1 MKSMKAM
8 LKKDGVRVALVVLGS
23 VLYAFNVN
31 TFVTAAGM
39 YPAGF
44 SGLSLLLQGIFE
56 RFLGLQVPF
65 SVFNLL
71 LNAVPVVISFRFIG
85 KKFTLLSCLAVVLMS
100 VLTDVMPGMNM
111 TSDPLLLSV
120 FGGLLNG
127 FAVSLCLLARATSGG
142 MDFVT
147 IYLSEQH
154 GKDSFNLTMGLNVI
168 ILAIAGLLFGWEKA
182 LYSIIFQFVS
192 TQVLH
197 GMYKRYQQQTLLIIT
212 DYPDEV
218 CELIRKITNHGATLF
233 KGEGNYE
240 HKERT
245 MVYSVVSADEV
256 NKVVAGVRAVDKGAF
271 VNSIKTDSVTGTF
284 YRRPND

>member
-1 MKSMKAM
+1 MKSM
-8 LKKDGVRVALVVLGS
+8 LKKDGMRVALVVLGS

-39 YPAGF
+39 YPSGF
-44 SGLSLLLQGIFE
+44 SGLSLLLQAIFE
-56 RFLGLQVPF
+56 RFLGISVPF

-71 LNAVPVVISFRFIG
+71 LNSVPVVISFKFIG
-85 KKFTLLSCLAVVLMS
+85 KKFTILSCLAVVLMS
-100 VLTDVMPGMNM
+100 LLTDVMPGMTM

-120 FGGLLNG
+120 FGGLFNG
-127 FAVSLCLLARATSGG
+127 VAVSLCLLARATSGG

-154 GKDSFNLTMGLNVI
+154 GKDSFNLTMGLNII
-168 ILAIAGLLFGWEKA
+168 ILAIAGILFGWEKA

-212 DYPDEV
+212 DHPDEV
-218 CELIRKITNHGATLF
+218 CSVISRITNHGATLF
-233 KGEGNYE
+233 KGVGPYE
-240 HKERT
+240 NRERT

-256 NKVVAGVRAVDKGAF
+256 SKVVSGVRAADSGAF

-284 YRRPND
+284 YRQPND

>member
-1 MKSMKAM
+1 MKSM
-8 LKKDGVRVALVVLGS
+8 LKRDGMRVALVVLGS

-39 YPAGF
+39 YPSGF
-44 SGLSLLLQGIFE
+44 AGLSLLLQAIFE
-56 RFLGLQVPF
+56 RFLGISVPY
-65 SVFNLL
+65 SAFNLV
-71 LNAVPVVISFRFIG
+71 LNSIPVVISFKFLGR
-85 KKFTLLSCLAVVLMS
+85 KFTLLSCLAIVLMS
-100 VLTDVMPGMNM
+100 VLTDIMPGMVM
-111 TSDPLLLSV
+111 TSDPLLLCV
-120 FGGLLNG
+120 FGGLIHG
-127 FAVSLCLLARATSGG
+127 FAISLCLKARATSGG

-154 GKDSFNLTMGLNVI
+154 GKDSFNLTMGLNII
-168 ILAIAGLLFGWEKA
+168 ILAIAGILFGWEKA
-182 LYSIIFQFVS
+182 LYSIIFQFVA

-218 CELIRKITNHGATLF
+218 CEVIRKITNHGATLF

-256 NKVVAGVRAVDKGAF
+256 NKVVSGVRAADHGVF
-271 VNSIKTDSVTGTF
+271 INSIKTDSVTGTF
-284 YRRPND
+284 YRQPND

>member
-39 YPAGF
+39 YPSGF
-44 SGLSLLLQGIFE
+44 AGLSLLLQAIFE
-56 RFLGLQVPF
+56 RFLGISVPY
-65 SVFNLL
+65 SAFNLV
-71 LNAVPVVISFRFIG
+71 LNSIPVVISFKFLGR
-85 KKFTLLSCLAVVLMS
+85 KFTLLSCLAILLMS
-100 VLTDVMPGMNM
+100 VLTDIMPGMVM

-120 FGGLLNG
+120 FGGLIHG
-127 FAVSLCLLARATSGG
+127 FAISLCLRARATSGG

-154 GKDSFNLTMGLNVI
+154 GKDSFNITMGLNII
-168 ILAIAGLLFGWEKA
+168 ILVIAGLLFGWEKA
-182 LYSIIFQFVS
+182 LYSIIFQFVT

-212 DYPDEV
+212 DYPDEICDV
-218 CELIRKITNHGATLF
+218 IRNITNHGATLF

-256 NKVVAGVRAVDKGAF
+256 NKVVASVRAVDHGAF

-284 YRRPND
+284 YRQPND

>member
-1 MKSMKAM
+1 MKST
-8 LKKDGVRVALVVLGS
+8 LRKDAARVALVVIGS

-39 YPAGF
+39 YPSGF
-44 SGLSLLLQGIFE
+44 SGLSLLLQAIFD
-56 RFLGLQVPF
+56 RFLGLSVPF

-71 LNAVPVVISFRFIG
+71 LNSVPVVISFKFIG
-85 KKFTLLSCLAVVLMS
+85 KKFTLLSCLAVLLMS
-100 VLTDVMPGMNM
+100 VLTDIMPGMTM

-127 FAVSLCLLARATSGG
+127 FAISLCLLARATSGG

-147 IYLSEQH
+147 IYLSERH
-154 GKDSFNLTMGLNVI
+154 GKDSFNLTMGLNII
-168 ILAIAGLLFGWEKA
+168 ILAIAGVLFGWEKA

-212 DYPDEV
+212 DYPDAV
-218 CELIRKITNHGATLF
+218 CEVISKITNHGATLF
-233 KGEGNYE
+233 KGVGPYE
-240 HKERT
+240 NKERT

-256 NKVVAGVRAVDKGAF
+256 GKVVSGVRAADKTAF
-271 VNSIKTDSVTGTF
+271 VNSIKTDSITGTF
-284 YRRPND
+284 YRQPND